1 MAEASISSS
10 TPVLPNYTAIS
21 RRGKP
26 SKTECSKLSKKGYV
40 CTLVTSHPVW
50 CPHMAGS
57 LAGIVEIWFD
67 EPAMT
72 KMDKQLGKKV

>member
-1 MAEASISSS
+1 MAEASIYSS

-21 RRGKP
+21 WRGKP
-26 SKTECSKLSKKGYV
+26 PKAVCNKLSKKGYF

-50 CPHMAGS
+50 CPHMAGNV
-57 LAGIVEIWFD
+57 AGVAEIWFD